1 MEVLAGRASIGNIA
15 EFIMYVHLLT
25 WPVTSLGYTT
35 SLIQR
40 AAASQQRINEFLE
53 TKPSLNSEETGY
65 QEFENYIALQNVSY
79 TYPGKKIPALNN
91 ISLRINKGSTF
102 AILGN
107 TGSGK
112 TTLVQLLLRVM
123 DPSGGELCIDQ
134 TPLSNAN
141 LRAWKKRIGYVPQ
154 DVFLFSDTIAGN
166 IAFGQIDKVA
176 ETDPKVINAAKMAA
190 IHSNIE
196 EFKEGYQT
204 RVGERGIT
212 LSGGQ
217 KQRVAMARAFI
228 KEPEIL
234 ILDDCLSALDT
245 KTEAQILVNLET
257 LKKGK
262 TTIIVSHR
270 ASSVKAADHIIVLNQ
285 GEIMEQG
292 THRELIAKNGMY
304 KEIFDKQTKDE

>member
-1 MEVLAGRASIGNIA
+1 
-15 EFIMYVHLLT
+15 
-25 WPVTSLGYTT
+25 
-35 SLIQR
+35 
-40 AAASQQRINEFLE
+40 
-53 TKPSLNSEETGY
+53 
-65 QEFENYIALQNVSY
+65 
-79 TYPGKKIPALNN
+79 
-91 ISLRINKGSTF
+91 
-102 AILGN
+102 
-107 TGSGK
+107 
-112 TTLVQLLLRVM
+112 
-123 DPSGGELCIDQ
+123 
-134 TPLSNAN
+134 
-141 LRAWKKRIGYVPQ
+141 
-154 DVFLFSDTIAGN
+154 
-166 IAFGQIDKVA
+166 
-176 ETDPKVINAAKMAA
+176 MAA